1 MSSIRSCVEIKFLPS
16 GRPHAKKC
24 NSHNVNYGTFNKIRE
39 CLIINETTETFF
51 IYMIIALIKIRGQ
64 FY

>member
-1 MSSIRSCVEIKFLPS
+1 MEIKFLPS

-24 NSHNVNYGTFNKIRE
+24 NSHNVNCGTFNKTRE

-51 IYMIIALIKIRGQ
+51 IYTYLITKQYI
-64 FY
+64 FLTNLKT